1 MSFTRVRLREA
12 GPPELDSPD
21 FGKYQRKAEELLAR
35 AGRLE
40 DAQVRQTLT
49 MLADV
54 RRRTVEELL
63 RIPADAKDGWRA
75 AQLTQL
81 RAAIDDAATDFQRR
95 YGAQLTGA
103 VDQAW
108 GAGAVYTEQ
117 SLAAGGVQL
126 SLAQT
131 LSRAQLEVTATLRA
145 DLVRRVGA
153 DMREQL
159 ARAVTLGIAG
169 EKTPVRIMAQ
179 IAGILKTE
187 PARNAPGLG
196 PIATQAERIVR
207 TEMGRAF
214 NTADRIRH
222 DEIAEDVPGIMH
234 YWAIAKDRA
243 VQRHR
248 PTHLAAGRRYAP
260 GGSTG
265 PIPYGKAFTV
275 GGETMR
281 YPHDP
286 RGSARNVIACRC
298 VDQLWYPSWYAKGD
312 D

>member
-1 MSFTRVRLREA
+1 MAVQRLREA
-12 GPPELDSPD
+12 GPPELDNPD
-21 FGKYQRKAEELLAR
+21 FGAYQAKAEELLAR
-35 AGRLE
+35 SGRLE
-40 DAQVRQTLT
+40 DAQVRA
-49 MLADV
+49 MLATLRDV

-81 RAAIDDAATDFQRR
+81 RAAIDDAAADFQKR
-95 YGAQLTGA
+95 YGAALTGA

-108 GAGAVYTEQ
+108 SAGGVYTEQ
-117 SLAAGGVQL
+117 ALAAGGVRL
-126 SLAQT
+126 SLEQT

-169 EKTPVRIMAQ
+169 EKSPTSIMAQ
-179 IAGILKTE
+179 VGAILKTE

-222 DEIAEDVPGIMH
+222 DEIAADVPGMMH
-234 YWAIAKDRA
+234 YWMIAKDRA

-248 PTHLAAGRRYAP
+248 PAHLAAGARYAP

-265 PIPYGKAFTV
+265 PIPYGQAFTV
-275 GGETMR
+275 GGEKMR

-286 RGSARNVIACRC
+286 RGSAANTVNCRC
-298 VDQLWYPSWYAKGD
+298 VDSLYNAKWFAGGD